1 MLVPLL
7 QHLPRAE
14 GDLDDSGNFTTTNWL
29 IPEQAELIYGGIA
42 SAIII
47 AVLVWKA
54 GPMARKAFRDRSERV
69 EQELEES
76 AQDQAQAEAKASQ
89 VRTALGDIES
99 ERRRILS
106 EADTQAESLLADGRA
121 RLAAEISELEAKAES
136 DIAAGRERVTDE
148 LRGGDRALRHRRRRA
163 GRRALARRFG
173 PATADRGLHPAGR
186 PAAGAGGS
194 AMNGQIELVA
204 VRASERQ
211 RASGQQRP
219 AWPGNAMNGNDR
231 VDGYARGLFEVA
243 RAEGTLDEVED
254 ELFRFARSYESSD
267 ELRNALS
274 DDQIPPGKRQA
285 IVEDLLG
292 GKATP
297 TTVQLVS
304 MVIGSGRSRELPAI
318 IDRMVQR
325 AAQSK
330 DLALAEVRSAIPLTA
345 DQQDRLKAAL
355 ANATGKTVELKVIV
369 DPSVLGGLVA
379 TVGDKVIDDTVRSRL
394 DQLKSRL

>member
-1 MLVPLL
+1 M
-7 QHLPRAE
+7 
-14 GDLDDSGNFTTTNWL
+14 
-29 IPEQAELIYGGIA
+29 
-42 SAIII
+42 
-47 AVLVWKA
+47 K
-54 GPMARKAFRDRSERV
+54 
-69 EQELEES
+69 
-76 AQDQAQAEAKASQ
+76 
-89 VRTALGDIES
+89 
-99 ERRRILS
+99 
-106 EADTQAESLLADGRA
+106 
-121 RLAAEISELEAKAES
+121 
-136 DIAAGRERVTDE
+136 
-148 LRGGDRALRHRRRRA
+148 
-163 GRRALARRFG
+163 
-173 PATADRGLHPAGR
+173 
-186 PAAGAGGS
+186 
-194 AMNGQIELVA
+194 
-204 VRASERQ
+204 
-211 RASGQQRP
+211 
-219 AWPGNAMNGNDR
+219 GNDR
-231 VDGYARGLFEVA
+231 IDGYARGMFEVA

-254 ELFRFARSYESSD
+254 ELFRFARQYESSD

-292 GKATP
+292 GKATS

-304 MVIGSGRSRELPAI
+304 MVVGSGRTRELPAI